1 MTKNTMT
8 MKKIIDELI
17 KCSIE
22 NADVYRWRGATWLIF
37 TNETRW
43 VVELTDEG
51 TLWYNYKFFK
61 DTFKYVS
68 LDVGKE
74 MDEYIIQWANDF
86 FYRNCA
92 HRSIAYPMDK
102 TRNETPKVLDNGIKN
117 VSRTRA
123 LGQEYIE
130 KIVDDGVKKVQE
142 RGKNHG
148 DEFEW
153 HTRAVVDNGIK
164 EVNQSDSIHRQ
175 RRAENEMNRMIKEV
189 KPNRVTIVNE
199 KMDRF
204 YYDPECNG
212 NKTFMDEII
221 EGGVKE
227 VKRSLMYSNS
237 DVELIVKKVKPNIE
251 YSKQSGVFHPDC
263 VANHVKIEKVV
274 DEGVKEIKPSVWTT
288 KRGIHISDLMCS
300 GNTTDISTI
309 VKSGVKNIY
318 PDKDPEVYDWSDEFK
333 ADNVIQ
339 GGVKVIPLP
348 DMSGELRGYSDYYI
362 TKEDRTKPHTE
373 YVKDAIEGGKKI

>member
-1 MTKNTMT
+1 

-17 KCSIE
+17 NHSIKGV
-22 NADVYRWRGATWLIF
+22 DVYRWKDATWLIF
-37 TNETRW
+37 TDETRW

-61 DTFKYVS
+61 DVFKYVS
-68 LDVGKE
+68 INVGTE
-74 MDEYIIQWANDF
+74 MDGHIIQWANDF
-86 FYRNCA
+86 FYKDCA
-92 HRSIAYPMDK
+92 HRSAAYPRDK
-102 TRNETPKVLDNGIKN
+102 GRYETPKVLENGIKN
-117 VSRTRA
+117 ASSTRA
-123 LGQEYIE
+123 LGGDYIDMV
-130 KIVDDGVKKVQE
+130 VDEGIKETKG

-153 HTRAVVDNGIK
+153 HTRAVIDNGVK
-164 EVNQSDSIHRQ
+164 EILNSMMIEPKPEFVEDVINQGVKEINDSSSIHRKM
-175 RRAENEMNRMIKEV
+175 RAENLVPRIIKNI
-189 KPNRVTIVNE
+189 KPNRVTVHNE

-204 YYDPECNG
+204 YYSTDCAG
-212 NKTFMDEII
+212 NNTEIFRII
-221 EGGVKE
+221 EEG
-227 VKRSLMYSNS
+227 
-237 DVELIVKKVKPNIE
+237 VKKVKPNIE

-263 VANHVKIEKVV
+263 AANHVKIEKVIE
-274 DEGVKEIKPSVWTT
+274 EGVKEIKPSIWTT
-288 KRGIHISDLMCS
+288 KRGVDVHDLMCS

-318 PDKDPEVYDWSDEFK
+318 PDMDPDVYDWSDEFK

-348 DMSGELRGYSDYYI
+348 TIKDLRGYSDYYN

-373 YVKDAIEGGKKI
+373 YVKDAIEGGTKL